1 MAECVYHRKYLEQRS
16 INRDDDQQVQIY
28 IYSLQAMMERKQSSK
43 RRGSIESFMQQKKQ
57 TSGDSD
63 YYELESL
70 RRKYKHLKAVHQ
82 LQNRTV
88 RHFMH
93 NVMSPLSAVSGYL
106 ELLMNNLHGSEQQ
119 EKLTRYSG
127 NIGDGL
133 NEIGFLLEQLHD
145 IYKEDDYEGSTSDQP
160 VVELNWLVNEVKEI
174 ISNSTE
180 LKASDI
186 TFIELGEPVFVKAEL
201 FQIKL
206 MIYNLIT
213 IADSFSSSSGAL
225 EVEVDRDESEFALLI
240 RSTGEHI
247 PDPSLR
253 ELFEAREIMRLTED
267 VEGEGQILLG
277 LKICAQIS
285 DQING
290 RIIMDKRDRKTPQFI
305 LTAPVAESGAAF

>member
-1 MAECVYHRKYLEQRS
+1 MDK
-16 INRDDDQQVQIY
+16 
-28 IYSLQAMMERKQSSK
+28 KQSPEW
-43 RRGSIESFMQQKKQ
+43 RGSAEIFMQQKKQ
-57 TSGDSD
+57 SSGESY

-70 RRKYKHLKAVHQ
+70 KRKHKHLKAVHQ

-106 ELLMNNLHGSEQQ
+106 ELLINNLDAPDSQ
-119 EKLTRYSG
+119 EKLTRYSK
-127 NIGDGL
+127 NMGDGL

-145 IYKEDDYEGSTSDQP
+145 IYKDDANEGSPSEQP
-160 VVELNWLVNEVKEI
+160 VVELNWLVNEVKDI
-174 ISNSTE
+174 VSNSTE
-180 LKASDI
+180 LIAANI
-186 TFIELGEPVFVKAEL
+186 TIIESREPVFVKAEL

-213 IADSFSSSSGAL
+213 IADSFSSASGSL

-247 PDPSLR
+247 PDESLR
-253 ELFEAREIMRLTED
+253 NLFKSKEILRLTDE
-267 VEGEGQILLG
+267 VEGDGHLLLG

-290 RIIMDKRDRKTPQFI
+290 RIIMDKRDRKTPQFV
-305 LTAPVAESGAAF
+305 LTAPIAESGSAF

>member
-1 MAECVYHRKYLEQRS
+1 MDK
-16 INRDDDQQVQIY
+16 
-28 IYSLQAMMERKQSSK
+28 KQSPEW
-43 RRGSIESFMQQKKQ
+43 RGSAEIFMQQKKQ
-57 TSGDSD
+57 SSGESY

-70 RRKYKHLKAVHQ
+70 KRKHKHLKAVHQ

-106 ELLMNNLHGSEQQ
+106 ELLINNLDTPDGQV
-119 EKLTRYSG
+119 KLTRYSK

-145 IYKEDDYEGSTSDQP
+145 IYKDDVNEGSPSEQP
-160 VVELNWLVNEVKEI
+160 VVELNWLVNEVKDI
-174 ISNSTE
+174 VSNSTE
-180 LKASDI
+180 LIAANI
-186 TFIELGEPVFVKAEL
+186 NIIESSEPVFVKAEL

-213 IADSFSSSSGAL
+213 IADSFSSASGSL

-247 PDPSLR
+247 PDESLR
-253 ELFEAREIMRLTED
+253 KLFKSKEILRLTDD
-267 VEGEGQILLG
+267 VEGDGHLLLG

-290 RIIMDKRDRKTPQFI
+290 RIIMDKRDRKTPQFV
-305 LTAPVAESGAAF
+305 LTAPIAESGSAF

>member
-1 MAECVYHRKYLEQRS
+1 MDRKYS
-16 INRDDDQQVQIY
+16 P
-28 IYSLQAMMERKQSSK
+28 KK
-43 RRGSIESFMQQKKQ
+43 RRGTVESYMQKNNHAADDKK
-57 TSGDSD
+57 

-70 RRKYKHLKAVHQ
+70 KRKYKHLKAVHQ

-106 ELLMNNLHGSEQQ
+106 ELLINNLDGQQ
-119 EKLTRYSG
+119 KADKLSRYSK

-145 IYKEDDYEGSTSDQP
+145 IYKEDTYDGSTSGSGQP
-160 VVELNWLVNEVKEI
+160 VVELNWLVNEVKQI
-174 ISNSTE
+174 VSNSTE
-180 LKASDI
+180 LRASSI
-186 TFIELGEPVFVKAEL
+186 TFIESGEPVFVKAEL

-206 MIYNLIT
+206 MIYNLIM
-213 IADSFSSSSGAL
+213 IADGFSSENGTL

-240 RSTGEHI
+240 KNSGDIITDRSLKEI
-247 PDPSLR
+247 FKS
-253 ELFEAREIMRLTED
+253 REIMRLTDD
-267 VEGEGQILLG
+267 VEGDSPALLG

-290 RIIMDKRDRKTPQFI
+290 RIIMDKRDRKTPQFV
-305 LTAPVAESGAAF
+305 LTAPVSDSGSPF

>member
-1 MAECVYHRKYLEQRS
+1 
-16 INRDDDQQVQIY
+16 
-28 IYSLQAMMERKQSSK
+28 
-43 RRGSIESFMQQKKQ
+43 
-57 TSGDSD
+57 
-63 YYELESL
+63 
-70 RRKYKHLKAVHQ
+70 
-82 LQNRTV
+82 
-88 RHFMH
+88 
-93 NVMSPLSAVSGYL
+93 VSGYL
-106 ELLMNNLHGSEQQ
+106 ELLMNNLHGTEKQ
-119 EKLTRYSG
+119 EKLTRYSR

-145 IYKEDDYEGSTSDQP
+145 IYKEADHEGGLSDQP

-174 ISNSTE
+174 VSNSTE

-186 TFIELGEPVFVKAEL
+186 NFIELGEPVFVKAEL

-213 IADSFSSSSGAL
+213 IADSFSSSSGTL

-253 ELFEAREIMRLTED
+253 ELFEAREIMRLTDD
-267 VEGEGQILLG
+267 VEGDGQILLG

>member
-1 MAECVYHRKYLEQRS
+1 
-16 INRDDDQQVQIY
+16 
-28 IYSLQAMMERKQSSK
+28 MEKKQGPL
-43 RRGSIESFMQQKKQ
+43 RRGDAEPFMQQKKKA
-57 TSGDSD
+57 SGEKHF
-63 YYELESL
+63 YELESL
-70 RRKYKHLKAVHQ
+70 KRKYKHLKAVHQ

-106 ELLMNNLHGSEQQ
+106 ELLMNNLDGVEKQ
-119 EKLTRYSG
+119 EKLSRYSQ

-145 IYKEDDYEGSTSDQP
+145 IYKDETFEGASSDQP

-174 ISNSTE
+174 VSSSTE
-180 LKASDI
+180 LKASEI
-186 TFIELGEPVFVKAEL
+186 KFVEAGEPVFVKAEL

-213 IADSFSSSSGAL
+213 IADSFSTAEGSL

-240 RSTGEHI
+240 RSNGQHI

-253 ELFEAREIMRLTED
+253 DLFESKEIMRLTDD
-267 VEGEGQILLG
+267 VEGDGQLLLG

-285 DQING
+285 DQISG

-305 LTAPVAESGAAF
+305 LTAPVAESGSAF

>member
-1 MAECVYHRKYLEQRS
+1 MIKRAYDPKL
-16 INRDDDQQVQIY
+16 
-28 IYSLQAMMERKQSSK
+28 
-43 RRGSIESFMQQKKQ
+43 RRGTVELYMQQNKQ
-57 TSGDSD
+57 AINGKN

-70 RRKYKHLKAVHQ
+70 KRKYKHLKAVHQ

-106 ELLMNNLHGSEQQ
+106 ELLTNNLDSLESLDNP
-119 EKLTRYSG
+119 EKLTRYSQ
-127 NIGDGL
+127 NIGAGL

-145 IYKEDDYEGSTSDQP
+145 IYRGETFEGETSEKP
-160 VVELNWLVNEVKEI
+160 VVELNWLVNEVKSI
-174 ISNSTE
+174 VSNSTE
-180 LKASDI
+180 LRASSI
-186 TFIELGEPVFVKAEL
+186 NFIESKEPVFVKAEL

-213 IADSFSSSSGAL
+213 IADSFSSKNEAL

-240 RSTGEHI
+240 RSTGDTI
-247 PDPSLR
+247 TDSSLK
-253 ELFEAREIMRLTED
+253 EIFKTKEIIRLTED
-267 VEGEGQILLG
+267 VKGESPALLG

-290 RIIMDKRDRKTPQFI
+290 RIIMDKRDRKTPQFV
-305 LTAPVAESGAAF
+305 LTAPLVEAKAAF

>member
-1 MAECVYHRKYLEQRS
+1 
-16 INRDDDQQVQIY
+16 
-28 IYSLQAMMERKQSSK
+28 MMEKKQGPL
-43 RRGSIESFMQQKKQ
+43 RRGDAEPFMQQKKKA
-57 TSGDSD
+57 SGEKY
-63 YYELESL
+63 YYEVESL
-70 RRKYKHLKAVHQ
+70 KRKYKHLKAVHQ

-93 NVMSPLSAVSGYL
+93 NMMSPLSAVSGYL
-106 ELLMNNLHGSEQQ
+106 ELLMNNLDGVEKQ
-119 EKLTRYSG
+119 EKLSRYSQ

-145 IYKEDDYEGSTSDQP
+145 IYKDETFEGASSDQP

-174 ISNSTE
+174 VSNSTE
-180 LKASDI
+180 LKSSEIKFVEA
-186 TFIELGEPVFVKAEL
+186 GEPVFVKAEL

-213 IADSFSSSSGAL
+213 IADSFSTAEGSL

-240 RSTGEHI
+240 RSNGQHI

-253 ELFEAREIMRLTED
+253 DLFKSKEIMRLTDD
-267 VEGEGQILLG
+267 VEGDGQLLLG

-285 DQING
+285 DQISG

-305 LTAPVAESGAAF
+305 LTAPVAESGSAF

>member
-1 MAECVYHRKYLEQRS
+1 MQKNNHAA
-16 INRDDDQQVQIY
+16 DD
-28 IYSLQAMMERKQSSK
+28 
-43 RRGSIESFMQQKKQ
+43 KK
-57 TSGDSD
+57 

-70 RRKYKHLKAVHQ
+70 KRKYKHLKAVHQ

-106 ELLMNNLHGSEQQ
+106 ELLINNLDGQQ
-119 EKLTRYSG
+119 KADKLSRYSK

-145 IYKEDDYEGSTSDQP
+145 IYKEDTYDGSTSGSGQP
-160 VVELNWLVNEVKEI
+160 VVELNWLVNEVKQI
-174 ISNSTE
+174 VSNSTE
-180 LKASDI
+180 LRASSI
-186 TFIELGEPVFVKAEL
+186 TFIESGEPVFVKAEL

-206 MIYNLIT
+206 MIYNLIM
-213 IADSFSSSSGAL
+213 IADGFSSENGTL

-240 RSTGEHI
+240 KNSGDIITDRSLKEI
-247 PDPSLR
+247 FKS
-253 ELFEAREIMRLTED
+253 REIMRLTDD
-267 VEGEGQILLG
+267 VEGDSPALLG

-290 RIIMDKRDRKTPQFI
+290 RIIMDKRDRKTPQFV
-305 LTAPVAESGAAF
+305 LTAPVSDSGSPF

>member
-1 MAECVYHRKYLEQRS
+1 
-16 INRDDDQQVQIY
+16 
-28 IYSLQAMMERKQSSK
+28 MEKK
-43 RRGSIESFMQQKKQ
+43 KGPLRRGDAEPFMQQEKKA
-57 TSGDSD
+57 SGEK
-63 YYELESL
+63 YFYELESL
-70 RRKYKHLKAVHQ
+70 KRKYKQLKAIHQ

-106 ELLMNNLHGSEQQ
+106 ELLMNNLDGVEKQ
-119 EKLTRYSG
+119 EKLTRYSQ

-145 IYKEDDYEGSTSDQP
+145 IYRDDTFEGATSELP

-174 ISNSTE
+174 VSNSTE
-180 LKASDI
+180 LKASEI
-186 TFIELGEPVFVKAEL
+186 KFVEAGEPVFVKAEL

-213 IADSFSSSSGAL
+213 IADSFSNAEGSL
-225 EVEVDRDESEFALLI
+225 EVEVDRDQSEFALLI
-240 RSTGEHI
+240 RSNGDHI

-253 ELFEAREIMRLTED
+253 NLFQSKEIMRLTDD
-267 VEGEGQILLG
+267 VEGDGQLLLG

-285 DQING
+285 DQISG

>member
-1 MAECVYHRKYLEQRS
+1 M
-16 INRDDDQQVQIY
+16 D
-28 IYSLQAMMERKQSSK
+28 RKQDPE
-43 RRGSIESFMQQKKQ
+43 RRRSAGTYMQHKKQ
-57 TSGDSD
+57 ASGESY

-70 RRKYKHLKAVHQ
+70 KRKHKQLRAVHQ

-106 ELLMNNLHGSEQQ
+106 ELLINNLDGTDKQ
-119 EKLTRYSG
+119 EKLTRYSK

-145 IYKEDDYEGSTSDQP
+145 IYKDDVYEGTSSDQP
-160 VVELNWLVNEVKEI
+160 VVELNWLVNEVKDI
-174 ISNSTE
+174 VSNSTE
-180 LKASDI
+180 LRVSEIKV
-186 TFIELGEPVFVKAEL
+186 IESSEPVFVKAEL
-201 FQIKL
+201 FQLKL
-206 MIYNLIT
+206 MIYNLVS
-213 IADSFSSSSGAL
+213 IADSFSSSGGSL

-240 RSTGEHI
+240 RSSGKHI

-253 ELFEAREIMRLTED
+253 DLFESKEILRLTDD
-267 VEGEGQILLG
+267 VEGDGQLLLG

-290 RIIMDKRDRKTPQFI
+290 RIIMDKRDRKTPQFV
-305 LTAPVAESGAAF
+305 LTAPIAEAGSAF